1 MENSFDPTQINTNK
15 SKITRILGSLSKSRK
30 IALIV
35 VVLIAALGA
44 GWLVFSKAE
53 PNPNAIAS
61 RDIYQWPLSKYSFWN
76 MPIGQNADYSNGP
89 VLSSGEAGINED
101 ITPIT
106 MDPNAPVKTGNFV
119 GNQVQVRVSPD
130 NHWPGGDTWN
140 GMFAFLTPDNHNF
153 VQGQVLGL
161 EQGGNPTANYC
172 YVGAISLASE
182 GAQGCHGGSGLSG
195 LGGTLRA
202 SDLADPNKP
211 IRHALNIG
219 LFCNQDCDNGGG
231 GFRWPAVKADSYAFS
246 GAEGCG
252 RYNGAGSAKAGVH
265 MGSLLALPP
274 SFDVTKYP
282 KGSTSRQIA
291 DAL

>member
-231 GFRWPAVKADSYAFS
+231 GFR
-246 GAEGCG
+246 
-252 RYNGAGSAKAGVH
+252 
-265 MGSLLALPP
+265 
-274 SFDVTKYP
+274 
-282 KGSTSRQIA
+282 
-291 DAL
+291 